1 VAAPEPVSSTYGVE
15 PAEREGAS
23 LLSTLRR
30 RAHIIV
36 LTMLLVGG
44 VAAAVA
50 LTQGSSYEST
60 AKLLFRQTIGPEI
73 NATGLMPSTP
83 DADNLSANNAVVVG
97 SRSVAEM
104 TARRLGGDIS
114 PDDVQR
120 DVVVSAEKNEDVVNV
135 VASAESARRA
145 ARLANAYADSALAF
159 ADTLQRRRARTV
171 ADNLELQLSQLSPAS
186 RLGREGD
193 RLRTSLEKVRVLAE
207 AGSGTPQVVQRGF
220 LPTTKAGTPVQTI
233 VLGAL
238 FGLVLGIGLALLRE
252 QADRRLHRADEVSA
266 AFDAPVLTTVP
277 RSRAL
282 KRHVP
287 FPDLPPDVAEAYR
300 MLQANLRYGRS
311 EPVRSVL
318 VTSSRSQEGKTTT
331 AWYLAAAA
339 ASAGLSVALVEA
351 DLRRPSLASRYGLRP
366 DGGLTE
372 VLRGELSVAE
382 ALQFVSPY
390 PEFASYNGYRPGV
403 EVLAAG
409 TTPHDPWALMQSQAL
424 GELLDLLEGRHDLV
438 VVDTPPLPHV
448 ADAISLV
455 SHVDGVILTASVNS
469 TRGPEARRLRDQLQ
483 ELGAR
488 VIGVVANGGS
498 AEGGYGYAPTSTSPL
513 VGRVDEQAPPAAPPV
528 A

>member
-1 VAAPEPVSSTYGVE
+1 VAVREPVSSTYGVE

-36 LTMLLVGG
+36 LTALLVGG

-50 LTQGSSYEST
+50 LTRGSSYEST

-73 NATGLMPSTP
+73 NATGLLPSTP
-83 DADNLSANNAVVVG
+83 DADNLSANNVVVVG
-97 SRSVAEM
+97 SRSVAEL
-104 TARRLGGDIS
+104 TSRRLGGDLS
-114 PDDVQR
+114 TDDVQR

-135 VASAESARRA
+135 VASSDSPRQA
-145 ARLANAYADSALAF
+145 ARLASAYADSALEF
-159 ADTLQRRRARTV
+159 SDTLQRRRARAV
-171 ADNLELQLSQLSPAS
+171 ADNLKLQLGQLGVEA
-186 RLGREGD
+186 RIGREGD
-193 RLRTSLEKVRVLAE
+193 RLRTALEKVRVLAE
-207 AGSGTPQVVQRGF
+207 AGSGTPQIVQRGF
-220 LPTTKAGTPVQTI
+220 VPSAKAGTPVQTI

-287 FPDLPPDVAEAYR
+287 FPDLPPEVAEAYR
-300 MLQANLRYGRS
+300 MLQANLRYGRA
-311 EPVRSVL
+311 EPVRSLL

-331 AWYLAAAA
+331 AWYLSAAA

-351 DLRRPSLASRYGLRP
+351 DLRRPSLASRFGLRP

-390 PEFASYNGYRPGV
+390 PEFASYTGYRPGV
-403 EVLAAG
+403 EVLVAG
-409 TTPHDPWALMQSQAL
+409 TAPHDPWALMQSQAL
-424 GELLDLLEGRHDLV
+424 GELLDLLEERHDIV

-448 ADAISLV
+448 ADAISLL

-498 AEGGYGYAPTSTSPL
+498 AESGYGYAPTSTGPL
-513 VGRVDEQAPPAAPPV
+513 VGRVGDQPPAGPPI